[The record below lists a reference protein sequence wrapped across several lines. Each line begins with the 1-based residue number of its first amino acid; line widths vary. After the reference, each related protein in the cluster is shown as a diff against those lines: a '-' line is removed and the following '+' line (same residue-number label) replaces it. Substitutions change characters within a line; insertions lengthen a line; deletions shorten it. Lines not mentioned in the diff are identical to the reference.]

1 MKKIAIVPYAGARK
15 WLYKN
20 VENIEA
26 FYEQLDLSLV
36 DAGDQVYG
44 ILTIEEAAQVVEKG
58 AQYFSLSCQPNS
70 LLNGTYEQFLTAQPK
85 ITSFDIRPQQKGV
98 LTSIYQ
104 AFVKKLAAGLNRQLD
119 KLRHYRIA
127 DLRLAFY
134 ALMTATGIGI
144 FADAVTGV
152 ELFKN
157 HLVYWFGKDKA
168 WFEQYFTI
176 YWLIEMFAGL
186 IIFFTASIGLRH
198 QAANW
203 VPLRD
208 VKRQDPDRAYAAIVL
223 TLSTGYRFEQR
234 DNKWFFI
241 KQKQIDQNTSTKAT
255 EVELTGDL
263 DQDLINLEPLKIQ
276 WELILRILR
285 SQANHINSK
294 LSHAV
299 LLGTQDCSIK
309 NREGLVERVAPGTY
323 PQIKNALK
331 VLQLY
336 PEFSQIKFEPY
347 PIPIPPNDIEAYYN
361 AYLKTARKWQHQYK
375 LAEEDML
382 IDITGGKSVNSVG
395 AALATLHNKMQ
406 FHYVDTNNL
415 NDVLVYRME
424 FKQQKSFH
432 E

>member
-15 WLYKN
+15 WLYKQVN
-20 VENIEA
+20 NIEA
-26 FYEQLDLSLV
+26 FYDSLDISV
-36 DAGDQVYG
+36 VEAGDQVYG
-44 ILTIEEAAQVVEKG
+44 LLSIEEAAEVVGKG
-58 AQYFSLSCQPNS
+58 AQYFSLSCQPSS
-70 LLNGTYEQFLTAQPK
+70 LLNSSYETFLNAQPK
-85 ITSFDIRPQQKGV
+85 ITSFDIRAQQQGV
-98 LTSIYQ
+98 ITSACQRAHQRTVASI
-104 AFVKKLAAGLNRQLD
+104 NRQLD

-157 HLVYWFGKDKA
+157 HLVYWFDKDKA
-168 WFEQYFTI
+168 WFEQHFTI
-176 YWLIEMFAGL
+176 YWLIEMLAGL

-234 DNKWFFI
+234 DGKWIFI
-241 KQKQIDQNTSTKAT
+241 KQKQIDQNTFTRAT
-255 EVELTGDL
+255 EVELTGNLDEDL
-263 DQDLINLEPLKIQ
+263 TKLEPLKIQ

-285 SQANHINSK
+285 SQASHIERK

-309 NREGLVERVAPGTY
+309 NREGLVERIAPGTY
-323 PQIKNALK
+323 PQIKNALN
-331 VLQLY
+331 VLALY
-336 PEFSQIKFEPY
+336 PEFRAIKFESY
-347 PIPIPPNDIEAYYN
+347 PVPIPPNDIEAYYN

-424 FKQQKSFH
+424 FKQQKHFH